1 MNKTLSSAVQSC
13 SRLRCRST
21 QFSRSLVSQAFHC
34 TEEWN
39 MRLQSPIFQ
48 KIRLGEYFVELDK
61 KFSSE
66 YKASAVDVDI
76 FAQAAQ
82 VTPNHLLLTN
92 QKLG

>member
-1 MNKTLSSAVQSC
+1 MNKSLNDAFKTISKLKSSSTLF
-13 SRLRCRST
+13 T
-21 QFSRSLVSQAFHC
+21 RSLVSQSFHC
-34 TEEWN
+34 REEWN
-39 MRLQSPIFQ
+39 ARLASPIFE
-48 KIRLGEYFVELDK
+48 KLKLGEYFVELDK

-66 YKASAVDVDI
+66 YRGSAVDVDI